1 MAMEAIA
8 SQQPRDEPI
17 TVIEPTGGWK
27 LPSPSGL
34 WAHRDLFYFM
44 LKRDLVVRYKQSV
57 VGAAWAVIQPLL
69 MAGLFAVFLGLLQ
82 RVPSEQGIPY
92 SLLAVSGLILWL
104 PLTVALNMGTQSLVV
119 NEQLIT
125 KIYFP
130 RLLIPFAAATATAL
144 DMVIGVG
151 VVVAIAIIVGEIP
164 DARIL
169 AMPVV
174 LLLTVVLAVGLATWF
189 SAINVKYRDIA
200 QAVSFLT
207 LAGFFM
213 SPILYPYEF
222 VLSYLPAWLVPVY
235 ALNPMVGLLEAARW
249 SMLGT
254 EIDLRLVLVP
264 VLAAPLLLVTGSLYF
279 QRAERSFAD
288 VI

>member
-1 MAMEAIA
+1 MEAIA
-8 SQQPRDEPI
+8 ASQQLRDEPV
-17 TVIEPTGGWK
+17 TVIEPASAWK
-27 LPSPSGL
+27 LPSPRGL
-34 WAHRDLFYFM
+34 WAHRDLFYF
-44 LKRDLVVRYKQSV
+44 LLRRDIVVRYKQSV

-69 MAGLFAVFLGLLQ
+69 VAGLFAVFLGLLQ
-82 RVPSEQGIPY
+82 RIPSEQGIPY

-104 PLTVALNMGTQSLVV
+104 PLTVALNMGTQSLIV

-130 RLLIPFAAATATAL
+130 RLLIPFAAAAATAL

-151 VVVAIAIIVGEIP
+151 VVVVIAIIVGEIP

-169 AMPVV
+169 LMPMV
-174 LLLTVVLAVGLATWF
+174 LLLTLVLAMALATWF
-189 SAINVKYRDIA
+189 SALNVKYRDVA

-213 SPILYPYEF
+213 SPILYPFDF
-222 VLSYLPAWLVPVY
+222 VLSYLPSWLVPVY

-264 VLAAPLLLVTGSLYF
+264 VLAAPLLLVTGTLYF
-279 QRAERSFAD
+279 QRSERSFAD

>member
-1 MAMEAIA
+1 MEAIA
-8 SQQPRDEPI
+8 SQHLRDEPV
-17 TVIEPTGGWK
+17 TVIEPASGWR
-27 LPSPSGL
+27 LPSRREL
-34 WAHRDLFYFM
+34 WAHRDLFYF
-44 LKRDLVVRYKQSV
+44 LLRRDIVVRYKQSV

-104 PLTVALNMGTQSLVV
+104 PLTVALNMGTQSLIV

-130 RLLIPFAAATATAL
+130 RLLIPFAAAAATAL

-151 VVVAIAIIVGEIP
+151 VVLVIAIIVGEIP
-164 DARIL
+164 DARLL

-174 LLLTVVLAVGLATWF
+174 LLLTVVLGIGLATWL
-189 SAINVKYRDIA
+189 SALNVKYRDIA

-279 QRAERSFAD
+279 QRSERSFAD